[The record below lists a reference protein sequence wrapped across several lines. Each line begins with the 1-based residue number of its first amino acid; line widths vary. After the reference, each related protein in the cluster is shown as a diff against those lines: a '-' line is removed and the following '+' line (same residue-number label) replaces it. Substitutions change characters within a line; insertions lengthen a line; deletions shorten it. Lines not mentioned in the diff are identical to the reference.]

1 MYYTDENG
9 AYVVDGEQ
17 CFGLSVSAKDK
28 VVERREIESL
38 TVTRAA
44 ECELPS
50 GATPATLD
58 EIVAKF
64 AISEKNPLVAKSEDA
79 GGEDSTEQESEAKA
93 QGIDP
98 DDHTKAELV
107 EMAESAGVSVPAKAT
122 KAEIATLINEA

>member
-17 CFGLSVSAKDK
+17 CFGISVSAKDK

-64 AISEKNPLVAKSEDA
+64 AISEKNPLVAKADDEDGDELAERDSEV
-79 GGEDSTEQESEAKA
+79 EA
-93 QGIDP
+93 QGVDP
-98 DDHTKAELV
+98 EGHTKAELV

-122 KAEIATLINEA
+122 KAEIAALINEA